1 MACAVNIIVTAL
13 ISGMSDGSVNKMDNI
28 IAGAAG
34 RSDSGTRPVQPTV
47 QADETATQA
56 ARGRRRAAHRERAG
70 RGTLL
75 LMTLTAVLG
84 AAGGVIAAGKC
95 GAVAGGILVTQGSFL
110 ELFLT
115 RVIYGGAFL
124 LVEYILGFFA
134 LGGAVVW
141 AVPLMCGMGTGLTL
155 AAAGAERGALI
166 PGAVMTL
173 AAAVFGAELSDS
185 LSGQLL
191 RVLMGSRTGL
201 VITNGTAGD
210 YTLRFL
216 GLLGVNIAAG
226 LIEAG
231 IKLGSG

>member
-1 MACAVNIIVTAL
+1 M
-13 ISGMSDGSVNKMDNI
+13 
-28 IAGAAG
+28 
-34 RSDSGTRPVQPTV
+34 
-47 QADETATQA
+47 
-56 ARGRRRAAHRERAG
+56 
-70 RGTLL
+70 

-95 GAVAGGILVTQGSFL
+95 GVVAGGILVTQGSFL